1 MKKVIV
7 DIASF
12 GQTALKK
19 ALKENKLN
27 IIGVT
32 VSPDVQN
39 YEDLAVFNLEDI
51 RTVGDVPVYTG
62 AQRPLL
68 NAEYV
73 ADKKC
78 VKIEKTH
85 EFADGHAVN
94 FIIENADEELEI
106 ICLGTLSNV
115 ALAIL
120 KDEEKMKKVG
130 RIFVAGGS
138 LLGYQSTTETAYHN
152 ILADVEAAD
161 TVFKSGI
168 PITLVPYGEID
179 DLPSAVF
186 AVACGCDYSSWDA
199 FVTIDTSIGMT
210 RGQTVI
216 DTVGYNLITME
227 KTPGIRQTV
236 VTKLGKG
243 E

>member
-120 KDEEKMKKVG
+120 KDEEKMKNITSDLSKQFEESHKLEEEIKFRG
-130 RIFVAGGS
+130 FGCKTI
-138 LLGYQSTTETAYHN
+138 TT
-152 ILADVEAAD
+152 
-161 TVFKSGI
+161 
-168 PITLVPYGEID
+168 
-179 DLPSAVF
+179 
-186 AVACGCDYSSWDA
+186 
-199 FVTIDTSIGMT
+199 
-210 RGQTVI
+210 R
-216 DTVGYNLITME
+216 
-227 KTPGIRQTV
+227 
-236 VTKLGKG
+236 
-243 E
+243 